1 MSDFTMKHREKTNE
15 QKVNKN
21 TNTKTLNKNHN
32 MDKKT
37 HKCEEK
43 TILLSKTM
51 KKPSQ
56 TP

>member
-51 KKPSQ
+51 KKPS
-56 TP
+56 